1 MKRFFWQDKKFLKI
15 KLSEFLALFISDKKC
30 IELQYKIKTGEKLD
44 FSNPVTYNEKIQ
56 WLKLN
61 YRDPLLKKVVDKYEV
76 REYVKETIGEKYLIP
91 LIGLYN
97 NVHEIDFDA
106 LPQKF
111 IMKMTNGSSFNYI
124 SRHKTAEDIKN
135 IKRLFSRWQKTNF
148 YTFGREWAYKDVPNR
163 IICEELLQ
171 TSGNTEPDD
180 FRIFCFNGKAEFI
193 VVDYDTITDGVKSTK
208 NKKRNIYD
216 KDINLTDYTMGYP
229 NAPHINLEKTPALKE
244 MIMLAEKL
252 SKPFPV
258 VRVDFYHFDNKTF
271 FGELTFY
278 HGSGYLKM
286 DERFARRM
294 GKLTDLQQMKG
305 GEV

>member
-30 IELQYKIKTGEKLD
+30 IELQYKLKTGQKID
-44 FSNPVTYNEKIQ
+44 FKNPVTYNEKLQ
-56 WLKLN
+56 WIKLN
-61 YRDPLLKKVVDKYEV
+61 YRNPLLKKVVDKYEV

-97 NVHEIDFDA
+97 NVGEIDFDA

-124 SRHKTAEDIKN
+124 SRHKTAEDVKN
-135 IKRLFSRWQKTNF
+135 IKRLFARWQKTNF

-163 IICEELLQ
+163 IVCEELLE
-171 TSGNTEPDD
+171 TSDNSEPEDHR
-180 FRIFCFNGKAEFI
+180 FFCFNGKVEYI
-193 VVDYDTITDGVKSTK
+193 VVNSDTYVDGQLNSM

-216 KDINLTDYTMGYP
+216 RDWNRVEGQIHYP
-229 NAPHINLEKTPALKE
+229 NNPDLEIKPTKAMRELVT
-244 MIMLAEKL
+244 LAEKL
-252 SKPFPV
+252 AKPFPA
-258 VRVDFYHFDNKTF
+258 VRVDIYHFDNKTY

-278 HGSGYLKM
+278 HASGYQKITPYSLAK
-286 DERFARRM
+286 RM
-294 GKLTDLQQMKG
+294 GDLIDLESLGAK
-305 GEV
+305 